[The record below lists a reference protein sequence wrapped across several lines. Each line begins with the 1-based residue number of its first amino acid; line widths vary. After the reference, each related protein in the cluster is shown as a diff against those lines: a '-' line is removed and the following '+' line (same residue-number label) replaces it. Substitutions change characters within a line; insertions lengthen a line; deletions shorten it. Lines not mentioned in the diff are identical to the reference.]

1 MIIRFF
7 RHLGESFKSLKRNG
21 WMTIAA
27 IGTVMFTLTLVAIF
41 TSIIFN
47 TTKLASDIEN
57 NVQVKVFLRV
67 DSTDNKEYVTK
78 DGQEIKNEAYHKVYD
93 QIKENSDVAD
103 IQFSSKEE
111 ELERLIS
118 TLGKEWELFS
128 GDSSPL
134 YDVYIIQTT
143 EPSKVKGVSE
153 AIKKIDGVEKVE
165 YGGANTERL
174 FALAGIVRTWGLVV
188 AAFLLFVAILLISN
202 TIRITIISRS
212 REIQIMR
219 LVGAKKGYIRA
230 PFLLEGAW
238 IGLLGAVLPAVLLW
252 FGYEWAYNSFVKG
265 LADQNLAMYKPQ
277 EYLPYAVGGLF
288 VLGII
293 IGSIGSSISMRRFLK
308 A

>member
-7 RHLGESFKSLKRNG
+7 RHLAESFKSLKRNG
-21 WMTIAA
+21 WMTVAA
-27 IGTVMFTLTLVAIF
+27 VGTVMFTLTLVAIF
-41 TSIIFN
+41 VSIILN
-47 TTKLASDIEN
+47 TAKLASDIEN

-67 DSTDNKEYVTK
+67 DSTDNKEVVEK
-78 DGQEIKNEAYHKVYD
+78 DGQEIKNESYHKIYN
-93 QIKENSDVAD
+93 QITANKDVASVK
-103 IQFSSKEE
+103 FSSKEE
-111 ELERLIS
+111 ELQRLID

-134 YDVYIIQTT
+134 YDVYVIQTT
-143 EPSKVKGVSE
+143 EPSKVKSVSE
-153 AIKKIDGVEKVE
+153 TIKKIDGVEKVE

-174 FALAGIVRTWGLVV
+174 FALAGVVRTWGMVIT
-188 AAFLLFVAILLISN
+188 AFLIFAAILLISN

-238 IGLLGAVLPAVLLW
+238 IGLLGAIVPAALLY
-252 FGYEWAYNSFVKG
+252 FGYDFAYAQFAKS
-265 LADQNLAMYKPQ
+265 LADQNLAMFTPDFF
-277 EYLPYAVGGLF
+277 LPYAIGGIFL
-288 VLGII
+288 LGIL
-293 IGSIGSSISMRRFLK
+293 IGAIGSSISMRRFLK